1 MCKKYEADI
10 HQFRTDTL
18 LSDGLKPTIT
28 HLTNSEAAFL
38 RSHLDGNFVL
48 IAGNNFFSVFPQN
61 NSLLPTSLDMVLNE
75 THFPLFFFFLSF
87 ATWSQN
93 VMSWSFYLAA
103 QITTLV
109 FFGVFQTFL
118 FLSIISQFFKY
129 LQKAFCIL
137 SFIKLIYHIK
147 F

>member
-75 THFPLFFFFLSF
+75 THFPLFFFFYPLQPEVKMLCHDHSILPPKLPHWCSLVSF
-87 ATWSQN
+87 RPSCF
-93 VMSWSFYLAA
+93 SL
-103 QITTLV
+103 
-109 FFGVFQTFL
+109 
-118 FLSIISQFFKY
+118 
-129 LQKAFCIL
+129 
-137 SFIKLIYHIK
+137 
-147 F
+147 